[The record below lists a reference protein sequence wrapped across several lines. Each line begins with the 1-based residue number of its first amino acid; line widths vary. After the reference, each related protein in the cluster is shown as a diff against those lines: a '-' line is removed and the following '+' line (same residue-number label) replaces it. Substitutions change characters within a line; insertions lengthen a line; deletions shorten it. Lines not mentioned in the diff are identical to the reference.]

1 MPIFLLIAAI
11 IVAVL
16 VSRVKPETPSSI
28 GQSGEKRVAKKLN
41 WLSKEYVVLNDIM
54 LPTYYGTTQ
63 IDHIIVSP
71 YGIFVLETKNYKGW
85 VFGHENSQEWKQS
98 LLGKKRFWGWSSQ
111 KYPFRNPIL
120 QNESHIRAVDRLL
133 PDIHPASLIPIV
145 VFSDNAQL
153 YITAPNHIVIQWK
166 NLRKTIKRFRKVYFS
181 ENQVK
186 KFAKIIASANITD
199 PEIRKKHIANVI
211 KTKHNVEQKLTK
223 EICPYCNAPL
233 VKRKGEYGPFLGCSN
248 FPKCRFTKKV

>member
-28 GQSGEKRVAKKLN
+28 GRSGEKRVAKKLN
-41 WLSKEYVVLNDIM
+41 WLSKEYVVLHDIM

-63 IDHIIVSP
+63 IEHIIVSP

-85 VFGHENSQEWKQS
+85 IFGHENSYEWKQS
-98 LLGKKRFWGWSSQ
+98 LLGKKTFWGWTSQ
-111 KYPFRNPIL
+111 KHTFHNPIL
-120 QNESHIRAVDRLL
+120 QNESHIRAIDRLL
-133 PDIHPASLIPIV
+133 PDIHPASIIPIV

-153 YITAPNHIVIQWK
+153 NITTPNHIVIHWK
-166 NLRKTIKRFRKVYFS
+166 SLRRTVKRFRKVYFS

-186 KFAKIIASANITD
+186 KFAKIITSANITD
-199 PEIRKKHIANVI
+199 PEIRKKHIANI
-211 KTKHNVEQKLTK
+211 LKAKQSAEQK
-223 EICPYCNAPL
+223 
-233 VKRKGEYGPFLGCSN
+233 
-248 FPKCRFTKKV
+248 